1 MLSGKVVQDLS
12 HWRPEP
18 IRKFRLALLAT
29 HHLSIRH
36 TSLSAGVHSQV
47 ALLHE
52 LVLMDWYMSKKG
64 KYYSRSVVPQRPHIY
79 CYDRYAWLAI
89 PPSVFHKP
97 FHSGLD
103 V

>member
-1 MLSGKVVQDLS
+1 MSHFLGLPDYKWWLTWGCKVVRDFFES
-12 HWRPEP
+12 FESETGTF
-18 IRKFRLALLAT
+18 RKFRLALFTA

-64 KYYSRSVVPQRPHIY
+64 KY
-79 CYDRYAWLAI
+79 
-89 PPSVFHKP
+89 
-97 FHSGLD
+97 
-103 V
+103 